1 MPSHFF
7 PYKCNR
13 LPRVPS
19 VTFLLV
25 WRSSTQSDTAWANHS
40 TANPRKVTARVLVWS
55 QTCEWDWEVGTR
67 QCRGQEYH
75 WRYGLQKADVHFNKI
90 LMFPLEW
97 KSWNPQILE
106 RSQVRMHRN
115 IVGLW
120 CPHHECLRDQVE
132 LNRTHST
139 NESLQCAITE
149 SKELYDGAPETTFQN
164 GRLCVANVQSYGADS
179 ANSNGSWLGQTL
191 LFYPMSSEVQGARG
205 QDKVSPE
212 AQSPG
217 FPQEAGGGHQS
228 RIWKGTWLQ
237 SSEHQSMSSCYFLGF
252 SRMFKNFP
260 LVISLD
266 SSSPSW

>member
-55 QTCEWDWEVGTR
+55 QTCEWAWEVGTR

-97 KSWNPQILE
+97 ESWNPQILE
-106 RSQVRMHRN
+106 SSQVRMHRK

-139 NESLQCAITE
+139 NESQLTVPLQNQRNYMIP
-149 SKELYDGAPETTFQN
+149 G
-164 GRLCVANVQSYGADS
+164 
-179 ANSNGSWLGQTL
+179 L
-191 LFYPMSSEVQGARG
+191 LKPPFRMAGL
-205 QDKVSPE
+205 VSPT
-212 AQSPG
+212 
-217 FPQEAGGGHQS
+217 S
-228 RIWKGTWLQ
+228 RAMEQTQ
-237 SSEHQSMSSCYFLGF
+237 QTAMVLG
-252 SRMFKNFP
+252 
-260 LVISLD
+260 
-266 SSSPSW
+266 